1 MSTPAFA
8 MPVKAGLGRGILVHL
23 HGLAVGLF
31 SLALVTADNRALI
44 VLLYLAFGLTTAMFM
59 IDVIVSRGYLSF
71 PWILRV
77 YSLFAAYAVSSILWS
92 RDPELGITRGVT
104 IATTALALP
113 MLAHL
118 LRYPVVLRYMV
129 AFLAAALCVVAGIL
143 FKVVPYPGDI
153 WSESGRFQGTFALA
167 TNMARAL
174 FLVAI
179 TAFLFL
185 AVNPAGRLGR
195 FSAATLV
202 LAFLLTIAT
211 FSRAGLLASGILLLG
226 LLSTSGRLGIYVI
239 GVAAVGLAGIG
250 LWYQG
255 DLLTTIGSGALERV
269 MPLIAL
275 DIEAGT
281 SADLR
286 REVVL
291 EAVKTFGENPV
302 FGAGLSSLEAAY
314 GMYAHNAWADI
325 AANLGLVGLTLWG
338 TMYVLLMQAVR
349 SQHDVRLRRA
359 GYVALLAIFLFE
371 LADAF
376 YLSRTGMLSILLLYV
391 VMRQTAARDVLP
403 VP

>member
-1 MSTPAFA
+1 MSTPALA
-8 MPVKAGLGRGILVHL
+8 MPAKAGPGRGILVHL
-23 HGLAVGLF
+23 NGLAVGLF
-31 SLALVTADNRALI
+31 SLALVTADNRAFI
-44 VLLYLAFGLTTAMFM
+44 VVLYLGFGMVTTMFM
-59 IDVIVSRGYLSF
+59 IDVIVSRGYLNF

-77 YSLFAAYAVSSILWS
+77 YSVFAAYAVSSILWS

-118 LRYPVVLRYMV
+118 LRHPVVLRYML
-129 AFLAAALCVVAGIL
+129 AFLAVALCIVAAIL
-143 FKVVPYPGDI
+143 LSVLPYPGDI
-153 WSESGRFQGTFALA
+153 WSESGRFQGTFVLA

-179 TAFLFL
+179 AAYLVL
-185 AVNPAGRLGR
+185 AVHPAGRLGR
-195 FSAATLV
+195 FAAATLV

-211 FSRAGLLASGILLLG
+211 FSRAGLVATGILLFG
-226 LLSTSGRLGIYVI
+226 LLVTSGRLGIYVI
-239 GVAAVGLAGIG
+239 GASALGLAGIG
-250 LWYQG
+250 LWYHG

-269 MPLIAL
+269 LPLIAL

-338 TMYVLLMQAVR
+338 AMYVLLIHAVHAQR
-349 SQHDVRLRRA
+349 DVRLRRA

-391 VMRQTAARDVLP
+391 VMRQTASRDVLP